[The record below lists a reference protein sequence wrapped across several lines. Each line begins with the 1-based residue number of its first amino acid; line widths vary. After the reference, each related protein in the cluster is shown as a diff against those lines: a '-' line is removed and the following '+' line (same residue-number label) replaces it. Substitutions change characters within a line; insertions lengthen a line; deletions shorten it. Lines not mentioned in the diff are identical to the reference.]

1 MPRRCPADTVPYYI
15 KAGDSIYKIARNNNT
30 TVRAIMAVN
39 PDINP
44 QNLEIGSKICL
55 PTLRH

>member
-1 MPRRCPADTVPYYI
+1 MARRCPADTVAYYV
-15 KAGDSIYKIARNNNT
+15 KPGDSLYKIARNNNT
-30 TVRAIMAVN
+30 TVRAIMNVN

-44 QNLEIGSKICL
+44 RNLEIGSKICV